1 MAKKLKRPKVVYRKL
16 TREKAWG
23 QAWHCDTS
31 PLVEIDPRLG
41 YGSRRMMEVLI
52 HEASHLI
59 QPELSETKIDAIGK
73 YICDVLWK
81 ENYRRVLL
89 DRKLDIKTK
98 PPKIS

>member
-1 MAKKLKRPKVVYRKL
+1 MAKKLKSPKIVYRKL

-23 QAWHCDTS
+23 QAWHDDRS
-31 PLVEIDPRLG
+31 PLMEIDPRLG
-41 YGSRRMMEVLI
+41 YGSKRMLEVLI

-59 QPELSETKIDAIGK
+59 QPDLSEAKIDAIGK
-73 YICDVLWK
+73 YICNVLWK

-89 DRKLDIKTK
+89 DKKLDLKSK